1 MMDRKEILK
10 GLIGRLSRGESMEEV
25 RGEFKRHFQDVPAE
39 EIAAAEKLLM
49 EEGMQVEEV
58 QQMCDVHA
66 SLFEG
71 SVQQARE
78 AQPGHPL

>member
-39 EIAAAEKLLM
+39 EIAAAEKLLRRATSRKVWM
-49 EEGMQVEEV
+49 R
-58 QQMCDVHA
+58 
-66 SLFEG
+66 S
-71 SVQQARE
+71 RE
-78 AQPGHPL
+78 SMG

>member
-49 EEGMQVEEV
+49 EEG
-58 QQMCDVHA
+58 
-66 SLFEG
+66 
-71 SVQQARE
+71 
-78 AQPGHPL
+78 